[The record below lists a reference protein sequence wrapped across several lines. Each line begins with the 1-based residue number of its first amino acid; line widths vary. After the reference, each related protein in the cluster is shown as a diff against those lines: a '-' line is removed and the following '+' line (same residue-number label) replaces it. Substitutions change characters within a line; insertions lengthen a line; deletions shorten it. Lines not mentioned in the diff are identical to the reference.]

1 MVLLRLD
8 SLALS
13 RSRFALSP
21 FAETLSTM
29 IVLSRPCTE
38 PWLTAWH
45 ARHHAAFRARLD
57 ADPFTRGLVMLCGST
72 KYLPDHL
79 VLPPSGGMGTTLE
92 SELGEVA
99 RVPDTAVR
107 NSLVQSVAHSWENHT
122 LDWLTGH
129 AHAARTAELVRE
141 VWQEH
146 VAPDWPSR
154 RALLE
159 RDVTYRAGLL
169 AAHGWPRALH
179 QMSRRSAW
187 VGSDTIRFS
196 DRPGPD
202 RMVGPDGML
211 FVPVSGP
218 RGAWLCEAP
227 GRPHALVYPARGAG
241 GQAEGERRDP
251 ARSERP
257 VARLIGAGRAAIL
270 RELERPATTSELAA
284 LLGQSL
290 GTVGGHL
297 AVLREAEL
305 LVSTRVG
312 RRVVYQR
319 TALGD
324 LLADA
329 GPGSGSSESK
339 PT

>member
-57 ADPFTRGLVMLCGST
+57 ADPFTRGLVMLCSST

-79 VLPPSGGMGTTLE
+79 VLPPPGGMGTTLE
-92 SELGEVA
+92 SELVEVA

-107 NSLVQSVAHSWENHT
+107 SSLVQSVADSWEHHD

-129 AHAARTAELVRE
+129 AHAARSAELFRE

-146 VAPDWPSR
+146 VAADWPGR
-154 RALLE
+154 RAMLE

-179 QMSRRSAW
+179 QMKPAQRLGRLGHDPLQRPTRSGPHGRTGRHALRPGQRAPRGLAVRSA
-187 VGSDTIRFS
+187 GPPL
-196 DRPGPD
+196 RP
-202 RMVGPDGML
+202 RL
-211 FVPVSGP
+211 SGT
-218 RGAWLCEAP
+218 
-227 GRPHALVYPARGAG
+227 
-241 GQAEGERRDP
+241 RRRWP
-251 ARSERP
+251 S
-257 VARLIGAGRAAIL
+257 
-270 RELERPATTSELAA
+270 
-284 LLGQSL
+284 
-290 GTVGGHL
+290 
-297 AVLREAEL
+297 
-305 LVSTRVG
+305 
-312 RRVVYQR
+312 
-319 TALGD
+319 
-324 LLADA
+324 
-329 GPGSGSSESK
+329 
-339 PT
+339 

>member
-1 MVLLRLD
+1 MVLLRVDPLG
-8 SLALS
+8 LS

-21 FAETLSTM
+21 FAETLSAM
-29 IVLSRPCTE
+29 IVLSRPCTDF
-38 PWLTAWH
+38 WLAAWH
-45 ARHHAAFRARLD
+45 ARHQAAFRARLD

-79 VLPPSGGMGTTLE
+79 VLPPPGGMGTTLE
-92 SELGEVA
+92 SELVEVA

-107 NSLVQSVAHSWENHT
+107 SSLVRSVAQSWEAHD

-129 AHAARTAELVRE
+129 AHGARTAELFRE

-146 VAPDWPSR
+146 VAAHWAGR

-187 VGSDTIRFS
+187 VGADAIRFN

-202 RMVGPDGML
+202 RVVGPDGML

-218 RGAWLCEAP
+218 CGAWLCEAP
-227 GRPHALVYPARGAG
+227 GRPYALVYPARGAG
-241 GQAEGERRDP
+241 GQCEGERLDP
-251 ARSERP
+251 ARSERA

-270 RELERPATTSELAA
+270 RELARPATTSELAA

-297 AVLREAEL
+297 AVLREADL
-305 LVSTRVG
+305 LVGTRVG

-319 TALGD
+319 TELGD

-329 GPGSGSSESK
+329 GPGSASSAAE